1 MKKLVLSACT
11 LVFLVFAGP
20 ALALPC
26 TSQSLTAYIGL
37 GSAGC
42 TVDGFQ
48 FSGFSAVTPVSPGN
62 VQVPAASITLT
73 PVSGPAGPGFS
84 ISSGTPLVATAGQ
97 ALEVWFGL
105 TALPNPGARFTG
117 NTISLDPSATPVGD
131 DAAITIV
138 EDKCLEGSFSSPSI
152 GCSGT
157 PLTSIVYATE
167 VIGQP
172 LNQLSETKT
181 FAPASFFD
189 VFVDLVVD
197 SGPTGSATLGPTL
210 GEIRVAFVPEPPSLA
225 LTAFA
230 LVLLAYFRHRKNFRV
245 QGAKFKTPNPATVQ
259 SSTARPVA

>member
-26 TSQSLTAYIGL
+26 SSQSLAAYVGL

-48 FSGFSAVTPVSPGN
+48 FSGFSAVTPLSPGN

-97 ALEVWFGL
+97 ALELWFGL
-105 TALPNPGARFTG
+105 TALPDLGARFTG
-117 NTISLDPSATPVGD
+117 NTISLDPSATAVG

-138 EDKCLEGSFSSPSI
+138 EDKCLEGSFSSPSS

-157 PLTSIVYATE
+157 PLTSIVFA
-167 VIGQP
+167 IDS
-172 LNQLSETKT
+172 LSDLSETAT

-225 LTAFA
+225 LAAFA
-230 LVLLAYFRHRKNFRV
+230 LALLACVRHRK
-245 QGAKFKTPNPATVQ
+245 KY
-259 SSTARPVA
+259 